1 MANTPVQCNHDNIVQ
16 RRNYKIKNNL
26 REYEIEVGFCKG
38 CVTLV
43 GRPAGERLWR
53 ILLIEKPQ
61 PPVDAPESEKKAHVK
76 KVEKMGEAANDGTPV
91 KTTTRVANQNTE
103 A

>member
-1 MANTPVQCNHDNIVQ
+1 MSNLPVQCHHDNILQ
-16 RRNYKIKNNL
+16 RRHYKIKKNL
-26 REYEIEVGFCKG
+26 REYEIEVGFCKD

-61 PPVDAPESEKKAHVK
+61 PPIDAPEPEKKAHAK

-91 KTTTRVANQNTE
+91 ETTTRVANQNTE